1 MAAAKARKQRMV
13 SMDRE
18 RTKLPP
24 INNFKDTGIK
34 TETMLTKAQDQID
47 EEFQTVQTDL
57 HPFLQAACGIAVH
70 RRDQSKSRGGDS
82 KHRGEVR
89 RT

>member
-47 EEFQTVQTDL
+47 EEYDDV
-57 HPFLQAACGIAVH
+57 
-70 RRDQSKSRGGDS
+70 
-82 KHRGEVR
+82 KHMN
-89 RT
+89 